1 MLRQPTQ
8 QGFIMPYTPG
18 RTASASGIFLI
29 LKEECVWQP
38 MFQTFEEALRIIRDW
53 VHRYNHGRPHCP
65 LGYLNL
71 LQSLTSR
78 QFIPRPRRLG
88 HP

>member
-1 MLRQPTQ
+1 MLGQPTQ
-8 QGFIMPYTPG
+8 QEFIMPYTPEQ
-18 RTASASGIFLI
+18 TGISEQYFLI
-29 LKEECVWQP
+29 LKEESVWQP
-38 MFQTFEEALRIIRDW
+38 MFQAFEEALRIIRDW

-65 LGYLNL
+65 LGCLNL